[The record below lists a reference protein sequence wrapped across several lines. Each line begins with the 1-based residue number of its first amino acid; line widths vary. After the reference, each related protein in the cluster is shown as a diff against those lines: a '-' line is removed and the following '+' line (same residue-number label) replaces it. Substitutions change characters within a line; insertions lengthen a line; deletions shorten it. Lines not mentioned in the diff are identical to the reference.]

1 VLGLLITLL
10 LSYLAVL
17 GGRFV
22 CERHLDQ
29 THPAAVLGISGLVGL
44 GIAGLITGIVGLLP
58 YGVALAGFVL
68 AGLLAAS
75 LAMQAFRRK
84 LWLSPFGR
92 RPQGAEWLA
101 LLAIAVPVFT
111 GLVGT
116 LAPSTTSD
124 WDTIAYHLAVPKIW
138 LHAGQIQPITF
149 IHHSNFPGSIDLLY
163 LWGLAYGGQA
173 GAKAFTFVAF
183 LLGVLAVFGLARGRY
198 GAKPGCWATAA
209 FASVPVVVWET
220 GTGYIDVVHGLYAG
234 LGPWVLFSG
243 VEAGRKGEILVG
255 GTLLGFA
262 AGTKYTGL
270 QALIAIGAV
279 LAVLLVVRPNLRSL
293 SKPIAGAAALA
304 IVLAAPWYVRNTI
317 WTGNPVFPFFYE
329 RFGGKHWTQLQAD
342 VYRNEQKTF
351 GVPFDGPL
359 SIPHAVLGLAYQPG
373 RYINPGQKLIVVD
386 GKPVGAT
393 GNPMGAIGGAILAGM
408 VAGLVFWRSLRKP
421 ERDTLIEPSVL
432 AWVGIGLLMWA
443 FLSQQSR
450 YGLSFAPPLA
460 ILAGGLIAT
469 IPIGRLLAAL
479 VVVQTA
485 WTGYLAKDT
494 LLTPE
499 RVRTAVGAEGEAPY
513 LRRNL
518 GFYEAAEALNA
529 QGSRRVGLFDEVFG
543 YYLDVPY
550 FWAGFGHSDE
560 MGYESMRNVDDFM
573 ASIERL
579 GFDHLYV
586 NLSALV
592 VDRAFA
598 ERWLR
603 SMGLAGAPEPLPE
616 AETAKLASDPQTR
629 WRPLMAEAVLQG
641 RLHVESMT
649 RSGMILRVEGTLP
662 K

>member
-1 VLGLLITLL
+1 MLGLLISLILT
-10 LSYLAVL
+10 YLAVL
-17 GGRFV
+17 GGRLV
-22 CERHLDQ
+22 CERLLDRA
-29 THPAAVLGISGLVGL
+29 HPAAVVGISGLVGL
-44 GIAGLITGIVGLLP
+44 GLAGLITGIVGLLP
-58 YGVALAGFVL
+58 YGVAIAGFVL
-68 AGLLAAS
+68 AGLLAVS
-75 LAMQAFRRK
+75 LATQAFRK
-84 LWLSPFGR
+84 TLWLRPFAR
-92 RPQGAEWLA
+92 RPQGAEWLVG
-101 LLAIAVPVFT
+101 LAIAVPLLAGV
-111 GLVGT
+111 VGT

-138 LHAGQIQPITF
+138 LHAGQIQPISF

-173 GAKAFTFVAF
+173 GAKAFTLVAF
-183 LLGVLAVFGLARGRY
+183 VLGLLAIFGLARTRY
-198 GAKPGCWATAA
+198 GASSACWAAAA

-234 LGPWVLFSG
+234 LGAWLLFSG
-243 VEAGRKGEILVG
+243 IEAGRRGEILVG
-255 GTLLGFA
+255 GVLLGFA

-270 QALIAIGAV
+270 QALIAVGVV
-279 LAVLLVVRPNLRSL
+279 LAALLLIRPSLRSMTK
-293 SKPIAGAAALA
+293 SIATAAALSLV
-304 IVLAAPWYVRNTI
+304 IAAPWYVRNAA
-317 WTGNPVFPFFYE
+317 WTGNPVFPFFFE

-373 RYINPGQKLIVVD
+373 RYINPGQKLMVVD
-386 GKPVGAT
+386 GKPVGGT
-393 GNPMGAIGGAILAGM
+393 GNPMGAVGCATLASM
-408 VAGLVFWRSLRKP
+408 LVGLAFWRSLRKP
-421 ERDTLIEPSVL
+421 AQDALAEPAVL
-432 AWVGIGLLMWA
+432 AWTGIGLLMWV

-460 ILAGGLIAT
+460 ILAGGLIT
-469 IPIGRLLAAL
+469 TLPLGRLLAAL

-485 WTGYLAKDT
+485 WTGYLAKET
-494 LLTPE
+494 LLSPE
-499 RVRTAVGAEGEAPY
+499 RVRAALGAESEAQY

-518 GFYEAAEALNA
+518 GFYEAAEALNS

-543 YYLDVPY
+543 FYLDVPY

-573 ASIERL
+573 ASIQRL

-603 SMGLAGAPEPLPE
+603 SMGLAGAPEPLPAE
-616 AETAKLASDPQTR
+616 ETAKLNADPQSR
-629 WRPLMAEAVLQG
+629 WRPLMTEAVLQG